1 MKKISLKRVLAFT
14 SIATV
19 LLISILSQMNVKAYS
34 IEWIINNRMGKIVDG
49 LIVFVFMYIILGIYD
64 LFKDSKKSGI
74 IDLLCAGAF
83 AVLRMKLTY
92 HYSLWSEA
100 GFIILFL
107 IFAIFSVS
115 NIIYVIK
122 NHNEKNVIID
132 IIISIVLFTICS
144 GIIFIPVM
152 QMKKINNENF
162 KALTEN
168 IDAIW
173 KGEDKHFYLVN
184 KNDEFLDCYD
194 VLDENLKKEK
204 SINTHFEKYGILQ
217 IYSGEK
223 SSTIGI
229 GYDNEDKNCYVYNNC
244 LDKVCKL
251 KSLEKIDK
259 YKSMVRNRSY
269 LEELLTQAKKSGM
282 IEYDELKQLMITEE
296 ECLYD
301 EFFSDGSEIV
311 YKDGEYYGYKDADG
325 HTHVN
330 EKDEFIVNIYDKY
343 RVTYFPLK
351 HKYEIISKE
360 DSEDRREYDFV
371 MPYNNFMVCCRE
383 DRYEILST
391 DDLNVLFKM
400 DINYGEDYNNLTS
413 KDFLDERLIN
423 VYADESV
430 ILLDNYGEDGECNE
444 TLIRFD
450 KEEKTAEF
458 VDDNIRG
465 IVSWDAPYELPN
477 ILYTYGE
484 IFDVAI

>member
-1 MKKISLKRVLAFT
+1 
-14 SIATV
+14 
-19 LLISILSQMNVKAYS
+19 
-34 IEWIINNRMGKIVDG
+34 
-49 LIVFVFMYIILGIYD
+49 
-64 LFKDSKKSGI
+64 
-74 IDLLCAGAF
+74 
-83 AVLRMKLTY
+83 
-92 HYSLWSEA
+92 
-100 GFIILFL
+100 
-107 IFAIFSVS
+107 
-115 NIIYVIK
+115 
-122 NHNEKNVIID
+122 
-132 IIISIVLFTICS
+132 
-144 GIIFIPVM
+144 
-152 QMKKINNENF
+152 MKKINNENF

-311 YKDGEYYGYKDADG
+311 YKDDEYYGYKDADG

-371 MPYNNFMVCCRE
+371 MPYNNYMVCCRE